1 MVWCHCGS
9 IKEQRR
15 HLGFFSCNIR
25 ATEQQQ
31 HWSSPVCRHEL
42 GVNFKQLS
50 NCSVSR
56 SFICFARGGEKN
68 QGYRGPNFLHLQI
81 SYSDSRWWCSDRT
94 TRLENT
100 FNYKCSM
107 HVGPISSA
115 GYQTICVPI
124 ISGGLMA
131 KSPSPTDSSHACAV
145 VWIWDDRP

>member
-31 HWSSPVCRHEL
+31 QWSSPVCRHEL

-100 FNYKCSM
+100 FNYKCIVCM
-107 HVGPISSA
+107 LGL
-115 GYQTICVPI
+115 YQVLCTKPYVCQL
-124 ISGGLMA
+124 SQA